1 MAILEKTKPG
11 VMSNSKISFTLEI
24 KFDPTE
30 TKWNTANV
38 KFYQSSDMT
47 LAYELQNVS
56 VSEKGII
63 AITDQEANGIAQ
75 NQIYLVEVSNN
86 NISLNK
92 RGIIFVVKP
101 TITGLNNI
109 NYETHSFNFTYSGV
123 NDPLFRY
130 RVSITPPT
138 ASGEQ
143 SEISDWILAPTD
155 TSNLQYKYELS
166 LKASL
171 TYEVKIEF
179 ESKYGYLSELKT
191 VEETGLSVQLYRIP
205 QNYDTNPQLIP
216 IKPKVKVNE
225 EYGCIELSMPQE
237 IVKYAT
243 SITTDGTNY
252 TLTIPY
258 CYGCD
263 ANGDR
268 RVYST
273 SDLNLSRSI
282 TLTSSSNGN
291 VSSSSSWTIYV
302 PIDQIDLPNMACVGF
317 KIAGTYRL
325 VKEIG
330 EGNFKEFKHLTYIT
344 YSDDLIGYVYKDYDV
359 IQGQKYNYYL
369 IPTEFDA
376 SVGAPAAEAR
386 ANWDA
391 ILLSDASGRQ
401 LTVQYNPQIS
411 SFKTTIGEQKQD
423 TLGGKYPFFLRNG
436 DMGYKEIP
444 ISGLISY
451 KADPE
456 NKMQVA
462 GMPAPVTSTR
472 GSTASQQIAELGEHD
487 EFYLERVYKRAV
499 EDWLNNGEPKLLRT
513 AAEGSFIV
521 RLTNVSLSPMQ
532 QLGRL
537 LHTFSATAYEIADYT
552 AAKLNEYGL
561 DCLNS
566 IPNEAPTGS
575 AGTAGT
581 ITVEEKTIEIT
592 NIPAGFGDDVF
603 AYNYSERLP
612 ACPTKVEFVR
622 GSSDVIFITNL
633 RGADNNTIDLTEVG
647 TSRLIEG
654 QDLSHLRCYVLRSNP
669 ETTTSDAKVK
679 LTYPALRFTPTTGS
693 EGET

>member
-11 VMSNSKISFTLEI
+11 VMSNGKISFTLEI
-24 KFDPTE
+24 KFDLAE

-47 LAYELQNVS
+47 LAYEFQNVS
-56 VSEKGII
+56 VSDKGII
-63 AITDQEANGIAQ
+63 AITDQEISEIAQ
-75 NQIYLVEVSNN
+75 DQIYLVEVSNN
-86 NISLNK
+86 DISLNK
-92 RGIIFVVKP
+92 RGIVFVVKP

-109 NYETHSFNFTYSGV
+109 NYETHSFNFTYSGT

-166 LKASL
+166 LKANL

-179 ESKYGYLSELKT
+179 ESKHGYLSELKSIEGT
-191 VEETGLSVQLYRIP
+191 SQLVQLCRIP
-205 QNYDTNPQLIP
+205 KTYDTNPQLIP
-216 IKPKVKVNE
+216 IKPKVRINE

-243 SITTDGTNY
+243 DITTDGTNY
-252 TLTIPY
+252 ILTVPN

-263 ANGDR
+263 PSGYR
-268 RVYST
+268 RIYPT
-273 SDLNLSRSI
+273 SDLLYPIQINKNDSDS
-282 TLTSSSNGN
+282 TPSSGT
-291 VSSSSSWTIYV
+291 WTIYV
-302 PIDQIDLPNMACVGF
+302 PTNQIELPHMACVGF
-317 KIAGTYRL
+317 KVAGTYQL
-325 VKEIG
+325 FKEVG
-330 EGNFKEFKHLTYIT
+330 EGNFKEFKLLTHI
-344 YSDDLIGYVYKDYDV
+344 SGDNVYKDYDV

-369 IPTEFDA
+369 IPTEFDV

-462 GMPAPVTSTR
+462 GMPASATSTR
-472 GSTASQQIAELGEHD
+472 GSTASQQIAGLGEDD

-552 AAKLNEYGL
+552 AAKLTEYGL

-566 IPNEAPTGS
+566 TPIEAPTGS
-575 AGTAGT
+575 VATTGT
-581 ITVEEKTIEIT
+581 ITTEEKTIEIT

-603 AYNYSERLP
+603 AYTYSERLP

-622 GSSDVIFITNL
+622 GSSDISFITNL
-633 RGADNNTIDLTEVG
+633 RGSGNHKIDLTATG
-647 TSRLIEG
+647 TNRLIEN
-654 QDLSHLRCYVLRSNP
+654 QDLSHLRCYVLSSNP

-679 LTYPALRFTPTTGS
+679 LTYSALRFTPTATTSS
-693 EGET
+693 EVET